1 MSIRNCL
8 NQIQEN
14 IEKALQTR
22 TVPPLCP
29 DSGVKLLAIT
39 KNQGVPVIEEAI
51 RNGITAIGE
60 NRLQEALQKH
70 AALPEVELHLVGH
83 LQTNKVK
90 QAVRLFHLI
99 HSIDS
104 EKLVNEVD
112 KAAGSFNTCQ
122 DILLQVNVAG
132 EETKYGVTPQ
142 EVISLGRRISDLEHV
157 RLCGLMTIA
166 PYYETPEEARP
177 IFSEMYQLFKELES
191 CQFPGHHLKWLS
203 MGMTNDY
210 IVAVEEGANIVR
222 IGTGIFGQRQY

>member
-8 NQIQEN
+8 NQIEKN
-14 IEKALQTR
+14 IEKALQAR
-22 TVPPLCP
+22 TVRPVCP
-29 DSGVKLLAIT
+29 GGDVTLLAIT
-39 KNQGVPVIEEAI
+39 KNQDVAVIEEAI
-51 RNGITAIGE
+51 HNGITVIGE
-60 NRLQEALQKH
+60 NRVQEALEKRS
-70 AALPEVELHLVGH
+70 ALPDVELHLVGH
-83 LQTNKVK
+83 LQTNKVR

-104 EKLVNEVD
+104 EKLAIEIE
-112 KAAGSFNTCQ
+112 KAAGSFNMCQ

-132 EETKYGVTPQ
+132 EETKYGITPQ
-142 EVISLGRRISDLEHV
+142 EVIPLGRRISELEHV

-166 PYYETPEEARP
+166 PHYENPEEARP
-177 IFSEMYQLFKELES
+177 VFREMYQLFKELES
-191 CQFPGHHLKWLS
+191 CRFPGHHLKWLS